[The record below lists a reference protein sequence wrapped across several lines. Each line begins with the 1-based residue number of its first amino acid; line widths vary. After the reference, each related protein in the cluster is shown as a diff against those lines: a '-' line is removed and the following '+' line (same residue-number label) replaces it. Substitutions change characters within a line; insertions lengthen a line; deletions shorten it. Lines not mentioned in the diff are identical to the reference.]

1 MRRLFYDLET
11 DSEHPAYANMTLC
24 GILEE
29 KNEDCM
35 LDGKTQ
41 TDTIHVWEAPFT
53 DEKLGQI
60 QNLLCS
66 KDVQRIGFNNL
77 NFDDLILHNYGI
89 TVPEENTE
97 DSYLAV
103 KTCCP
108 GLPAYGLKFLN
119 WYLLGDPHWP
129 EFNWI
134 QEGESFATSGKIIS
148 DKLRAY
154 HRHDLRQH
162 RNIWNWVADKVQNSR
177 HRDAYR
183 LDMNMKFPLQEMI
196 FDGGVLVD
204 VPKCKSTL
212 AALHRKKEIIQSLAL
227 TETKGKIK
235 NINSNKQV
243 GQYLANVEDFE
254 LNLTGTGEFQVKKKD
269 LSEIVGITDEEMR
282 AWVPGTA
289 APFSSVAML
298 AWQMK
303 DNETLR
309 KYVTNYSN
317 AAIGTNHNGWIPSS
331 YSISR
336 ANTRRTLSKSFYK
349 INFQNSTEE
358 IEKFK
363 LVPPGMIGLWID
375 STQVENVVHIHES
388 KDGDRRA
395 AYEADPEWNEY
406 VWLCNRILG
415 GPERTK
421 AELDS
426 IKSTQVPHWSVYK
439 LYKTVK
445 LSINFGQGAKA
456 FCKIL
461 KLDEKIGKKTF
472 ADIHRACPAIRAL
485 QNRVEEELSEHGY
498 VQDVFGHVYTGEEAY
513 KVVAY
518 LIQGCGTGSLPKAQL
533 RANYDTLHKWS
544 SDFETQIGTLAST
557 THDEQGGFLKLN
569 LGKEVLTCILE
580 ELMAN
585 MTSKFS
591 PKFGGIPL
599 RAKLYLSVTNYADRK
614 NYETK
619 QNEPIN
625 FPPGV

>member
-29 KNEDCM
+29 SQSDIHD
-35 LDGKTQ
+35 LV
-41 TDTIHVWEAPFT
+41 HVWEAPFT

-60 QNLLCS
+60 QTLLCA
-66 KDVQRIGFNNL
+66 KDVQRIGFNSL
-77 NFDDLILHNYGI
+77 NYDDLVLHNHGV

-97 DSYLAV
+97 DAYLAV

-129 EFNWI
+129 EFEWI
-134 QEGESFATSGKIIS
+134 QEGNRFDTSGKLIS
-148 DKLRAY
+148 DALRKY
-154 HRHDLRQH
+154 HRHDLYQH
-162 RNIWNWVADKVQNSR
+162 RNIWDWVADKVQNSR

-204 VPKCKSTL
+204 VPKCKDTL
-212 AALHRKKEIIQSLAL
+212 ATLQKKKEIIQSLTL
-227 TETKGKIK
+227 ELTKGKIK

-254 LNLTGTGEFQVKKKD
+254 LNLTATGEFQVKKKD
-269 LSEIVGITDEEMR
+269 LSEIVGMTDEEMR
-282 AWVPGTA
+282 AWVPGTD

-309 KYVTNYSN
+309 KYVTNYL
-317 AAIGTNHNGWIPSS
+317 AAAEGTMPDSGWIPSS

-336 ANTRRTLSKSFYK
+336 ANTRRTLSKSYYK

-358 IEKFK
+358 IERFK
-363 LVPPGMIGLWID
+363 LVPPGMIGWWID
-375 STQVENVVHIHES
+375 STQVENVVHIYES
-388 KDGDRRA
+388 GDVDRRA

-421 AELDS
+421 AELDA

-439 LYKTVK
+439 LYKTEK
-445 LSINFGQGAKA
+445 LSINFGQGPKA
-456 FCKIL
+456 FCKVL

-472 ADIHRACPAIRAL
+472 ADIHRACPAIRSL
-485 QNRVEEELSEHGY
+485 QDRVQADLERDGY
-498 VQDVFGHVYTGEEAY
+498 VQDTFGHVYTGEEAY

-533 RANYDTLHKWS
+533 RANYETLHIWS
-544 SDFETQIGTLAST
+544 ELLNTHVGVIAST

-569 LGKEVLTCILE
+569 LGKEVLISILE

-591 PKFGGIPL
+591 PKFDGIPL
-599 RAKLYLSVTNYADRK
+599 RAKLYLSTTNYADRK

-619 QNEPIN
+619 QGEPIN
-625 FPPGV
+625 FPDGV